1 MGSTSFTNKVVG
13 IFADSVSANNALNDL
28 NANGFDSSNIS
39 VLARDYD
46 ESERIVSHSSATL
59 DRPDVINTSTASAP
73 IYTDRAYTDTTVL
86 HDNNTTVDRMEQGA
100 RHIDDRIV
108 GRDVLN
114 NNVDNNVDRYS
125 VLDRAEDGLR
135 HADDAITGRD
145 SLGNNRDFDR
155 TVITTTETPVTSY
168 NSPGFSTSQTVGDKL
183 ENVAHNTGS
192 AIRNTA
198 HNVADGVRHMDDAV
212 TGRDS
217 FGNNKDY
224 ISDTS
229 YPNNGEVL
237 VGSDRAA
244 DIASGHDVAEKDPRA
259 MVKGATAGGALGLIA
274 GLGALLIP
282 GIGPVLAAGPLAAA
296 ITAAAG
302 GAAIGATA
310 GTLLGILND
319 EGIPSDRADFY
330 NRHFNKGNII
340 VMVHTDEGHAARAR
354 EILVKHNPETIDTF

>member
-13 IFADSVSANNALNDL
+13 IFSDSVSVNNALSDL
-28 NANGFDSSNIS
+28 NANGFDSGDIS

-46 ESERIVSHSSATL
+46 ESERVVSHSSTTL
-59 DRPDVINTSTASAP
+59 ERPDTLTGSAP
-73 IYTDRAYTDTTVL
+73 IYTDRAYTEPSIVN
-86 HDNNTTVDRMEQGA
+86 DNNTTVDRIEQGA
-100 RHIDDRIV
+100 RHLDDKV
-108 GRDVLN
+108 MGRDVLHN
-114 NNVDNNVDRYS
+114 NIDNEGDRYS
-125 VLDRAEDGLR
+125 MLDRAEDAIR
-135 HADDAITGRD
+135 HTDDVVTGRD
-145 SLGNNRDFDR
+145 SFGNNRTGDR
-155 TVITTTETPVTSY
+155 TVITTNSTPGYT
-168 NSPGFSTSQTVGDKL
+168 GSTVDRLGNTI
-183 ENVAHNTGS
+183 ENVAHNVS
-192 AIRNTA
+192 
-198 HNVADGVRHMDDAV
+198 DSVRHVDDAV

-217 FGNNKDY
+217 FGNNRDY
-224 ISDTS
+224 IDRDHLVGDS
-229 YPNNGEVL
+229 YTDNGEVL
-237 VGSDRAA
+237 VGSDRAV
-244 DIASGHDVAEKDPRA
+244 DIASGHDVAEKDPKA

-274 GLGALLIP
+274 GLGVLLIP